1 MNGKSKI
8 EVLKGEEAELQKMLK
23 TLTVEGNAVLKG
35 LLSEESREKR
45 DELANELNGY
55 SQRVININ
63 KRLLEIK
70 NELNAVKNN

>member
-8 EVLKGEEAELQKMLK
+8 EVLRSEEAELQKMLK
-23 TLTVEGNAVLKG
+23 TLTVEGNAVLKR